1 MKKLEALLDK
11 LKVLLDEKGMRI
23 SEALGM
29 LLMLVIMLMAEV
41 AGIFI
46 AIQSNIYIILSGMT
60 FMWVWL
66 IAACCVKKIFFNKL
80 NNYLLETPKA
90 TALIFY
96 IILIAILILS
106 WKCLIGFI
114 FSVILAFII
123 ADYIK
128 NLQANKNKE
137 EDE

>member
-11 LKVLLDEKGMRI
+11 LKVLLDAQGMRI

-66 IAACCVKKIFFNKL
+66 IAAGCVKKIFFNKL

-90 TALIFY
+90 TTLIFY

-114 FSVILAFII
+114 FSDRKSVV
-123 ADYIK
+123 
-128 NLQANKNKE
+128 
-137 EDE
+137 